1 MDKRELPQGQ
11 DSLVTVMLQFCE
23 FEDGAALRPKRV
35 WCSPC
40 VRPVAYSP
48 NHSGVTGVKT
58 KVDTNVRQLIARLF
72 FLSILIWGTQV
83 LRRSFSKRRSRLHL
97 RRPEKWRC

>member
-35 WCSPC
+35 WC
-40 VRPVAYSP
+40 
-48 NHSGVTGVKT
+48 
-58 KVDTNVRQLIARLF
+58 
-72 FLSILIWGTQV
+72 
-83 LRRSFSKRRSRLHL
+83 
-97 RRPEKWRC
+97 